1 MWTGAWRLPALPGLL
16 LLCLLLLCLL
26 LLCLRPAPAHAA
38 EDFRIE
44 ASAQNGAVV
53 LHVQARLHARMGAIW
68 STLTDYEKLPQF
80 VPCIRVSRVLE
91 RRGPLAVVEQKGA
104 AQVLFFS
111 YPIEVTVESVEKL
124 HESISVRVLKGNLR
138 QLEGGYKLTRVD
150 GREDEYILTWRG
162 IIEPD
167 FDVPSLISVPL
178 MRASLK
184 DQFLAMIAEIERR
197 EAALEA
203 ARPATAEAKTAA
215 GG

>member
-1 MWTGAWRLPALPGLL
+1 M
-16 LLCLLLLCLL
+16 
-26 LLCLRPAPAHAA
+26 
-38 EDFRIE
+38 
-44 ASAQNGAVV
+44 
-53 LHVQARLHARMGAIW
+53 
-68 STLTDYEKLPQF
+68 
-80 VPCIRVSRVLE
+80 CIRDR
-91 RRGPLAVVEQKGA
+91 AKVE
-104 AQVLFFS
+104 
-111 YPIEVTVESVEKL
+111 
-124 HESISVRVLKGNLR
+124 
-138 QLEGGYKLTRVD
+138 
-150 GREDEYILTWRG
+150 GREDEYLLSWRG